1 MRHFAPFCLIGTDP
15 SWADGLILLG
25 SAMGEE
31 QLRSDI
37 TMTLLIIW
45 WIGELAASV
54 HHAHNLDAGG
64 CDPVEND
71 VVWVGN
77 DLA

>member
-1 MRHFAPFCLIGTDP
+1 VLFCLVAAGP
-15 SWADGLILLG
+15 GWVDGLILLG
-25 SAMGEE
+25 SAMSEE
-31 QLRSDI
+31 KLISDI

-64 CDPVEND
+64 CDPIEHD